1 MMAIMATKKTD
12 KTSNKKTVAANMPA
26 VKKAKSAVKKEAKI
40 SAKNDSE
47 ATPVIK
53 SAPSKPNQDQAIR
66 LVTTAMNAFIT
77 SKQEKSMEYF
87 FHTVSKVW
95 QDMTSVEKLNTAFS
109 VVISDEADWS
119 FLKTIQPS
127 LLKDGL
133 SDRGDWVVVGVYPT
147 KPKKLIFD
155 QIFVNEDNTWKLAE
169 LKLFTS
175 D

>member
-1 MMAIMATKKTD
+1 MAIMATKKTD
-12 KTSNKKTVAANMPA
+12 KAGSKKTVATNTTA
-26 VKKAKSAVKKEAKI
+26 VKKTKPAIKKVAEI
-40 SAKNDSE
+40 SAKKDSE
-47 ATPVIK
+47 VVPVIK
-53 SAPSKPNQDQAIR
+53 SAPIKPNQDEAIL

-77 SKQEKSMEYF
+77 AKQEKSMEYF
-87 FHTVSKVW
+87 FHTISKVW
-95 QDMTSVEKLNTAFS
+95 QDMTSVESLNAAFS
-109 VVISDEADWS
+109 VVIADQVDWS
-119 FLKTIQPS
+119 FLKSIQPS

-155 QIFVNEDNTWKLAE
+155 QIFVSEDNTWKLAE